1 MDDHQLSTLFDYTK
15 FHIGLYSTLITGL
28 FAIIAFAMHP
38 SDPNG
43 KVLAYLLPYAKFTA
57 GFILVA
63 GAAGGVIASNI
74 PNYKTFEEYKSVRL
88 PIFGIPSFTYFVFAH
103 VEHLAFWIA
112 VGIASYACLSIPLNV
127 KP

>member
-1 MDDHQLSTLFDYTK
+1 MKEDHQLSTLFDYTK

-28 FAIIAFAMHP
+28 FAIVAFAV
-38 SDPNG
+38 DPKKSN
-43 KVLAYLLPYAKFTA
+43 VLVYLLPYAKWTA

-74 PNYKTFEEYKSVRL
+74 PNHETFKDFSGAKL
-88 PIFGIPSFTYFVFAH
+88 PIFGIRSFTYAVFAT

-112 VGIASYACLSIPLNV
+112 IGIASYACLRINL
-127 KP
+127 